1 MMEAQNGYRRTW
13 LEAAN
18 DLVGSTQIFASTID
32 ALIQGRLAEGGDP
45 LLTLGQLKL
54 LQIVDLVEAP
64 TLSDVARLLDV
75 SPAAASKAVDRL
87 VGRNLL
93 HRNPAEMDRR
103 ALHLSLTDEGKCL
116 LEEYAELKKGMF
128 SELFEGRPK
137 SELRQIADFLDRL
150 SVQLIAWSNDPPE
163 KCMRCGIYFRRKCV
177 LRERFPHA
185 CPYHASWRRANSSE
199 VDGPM

>member
-1 MMEAQNGYRRTW
+1 MEAQNGYRRTW

-18 DLVGSTQIFASTID
+18 DLVGSTQIFSSTID
-32 ALIQGRLAEGGDP
+32 ALIQVRLSESGDP

-75 SPAAASKAVDRL
+75 SPAATSKAVDRL

-93 HRNPAEMDRR
+93 HRTAAEADRR
-103 ALHLSLTDEGKCL
+103 ALHLSLTDEGKRV
-116 LEEYAELKKGMF
+116 LEEYAELKLGMF
-128 SELFEGRPK
+128 QDLFEGHPK
-137 SELRQIADFLDRL
+137 SELRDIADFLDRL
-150 SVQLIAWSNDPPE
+150 SVQLIAWSHDQPE

-185 CPYHASWRRANSSE
+185 CPYHSSWRRANSPE
-199 VDGPM
+199 VGGPM

>member
-1 MMEAQNGYRRTW
+1 MEVRNGYRRTW

-87 VGRNLL
+87 VGRDLL
-93 HRNPAEMDRR
+93 HRTAAETDRR
-103 ALHLSLTDEGKCL
+103 ALHLSLTEEGKRV
-116 LEEYAELKKGMF
+116 LEEYAQLKQGMF
-128 SELFEGRPK
+128 QELFEGRPK
-137 SELRQIADFLDRL
+137 SELRDIADFLDRL
-150 SVQLIAWSNDPPE
+150 SVRLIAWSHDPPE

-185 CPYHASWRRANSSE
+185 CPYHSSWRRANSLE
-199 VDGPM
+199 VGGHM

>member
-1 MMEAQNGYRRTW
+1 MEVRNGYRRTW

-87 VGRNLL
+87 VGRDLL
-93 HRNPAEMDRR
+93 HRTAAETDRR
-103 ALHLSLTDEGKCL
+103 ALHLSLTEEGKRV
-116 LEEYAELKKGMF
+116 LEEYAQLKQGMF
-128 SELFEGRPK
+128 QELFEGRPK
-137 SELRQIADFLDRL
+137 SELRDIADFLDRL
-150 SVQLIAWSNDPPE
+150 SVQLIAWSHDPPE

-185 CPYHASWRRANSSE
+185 CPYHSSWRRANSLE
-199 VDGPM
+199 VGGHM

>member
-1 MMEAQNGYRRTW
+1 MEAQNGYRRTW

-18 DLVGSTQIFASTID
+18 DLVGSTQIFSSTID
-32 ALIQGRLAEGGDP
+32 ALIQVRLSEGGDP

-54 LQIVDLVEAP
+54 IQIVDLVEAP

-93 HRNPAEMDRR
+93 HRTAAESDRR
-103 ALHLSLTDEGKCL
+103 ALHLSLTNDGRRV
-116 LEEYAELKKGMF
+116 LEEYADLKRGILM
-128 SELFEGRPK
+128 ELFDGRPK
-137 SELRQIADFLDRL
+137 SELRDIANFLDRL
-150 SVQLIAWSNDPPE
+150 SVQLIAWNDDPPD

-185 CPYHASWRRANSSE
+185 CPYHSSWRTAASE
-199 VDGPM
+199 VGGQM

>member
-1 MMEAQNGYRRTW
+1 MEARNGYRRTW

-18 DLVGSTQIFASTID
+18 DFVGSTQIFSSTID
-32 ALIQGRLAEGGDP
+32 GLIQALLAERADP

-75 SPAAASKAVDRL
+75 SPAATSKAVDRL
-87 VGRNLL
+87 VGRGLL
-93 HRNPAEMDRR
+93 HRTAAAADRR
-103 ALHLSLTDEGKCL
+103 ALHLSLTAEGARTL
-116 LEEYAELKKGMF
+116 AEYAELKAAML
-128 SELFEGRPK
+128 SELFEGLPK
-137 SELRQIADFLDRL
+137 SELRDTADFLDRL
-150 SVQLIAWSNDPPE
+150 SVNLLALGDEVPD

-185 CPYHASWRRANSSE
+185 CPYHSSWRRANSSE
-199 VDGPM
+199 VGGSM

>member
-1 MMEAQNGYRRTW
+1 MEVRNGYRRTW

-87 VGRNLL
+87 VGRDLL
-93 HRNPAEMDRR
+93 HRTAAETDRR
-103 ALHLSLTDEGKCL
+103 ALHLSLTEEGKRV
-116 LEEYAELKKGMF
+116 LEEYAQLKQGMF
-128 SELFEGRPK
+128 QELFEGRPK
-137 SELRQIADFLDRL
+137 SELRDIADFLDRL
-150 SVQLIAWSNDPPE
+150 SVQLIAWNDDPPD

-185 CPYHASWRRANSSE
+185 CPYHSSWRRTATSE
-199 VDGPM
+199 VGGPM

>member
-1 MMEAQNGYRRTW
+1 MNAPNGYRRTW

-18 DLVGSTQIFASTID
+18 DLVGSTQIFSSTID
-32 ALIQGRLAEGGDP
+32 ALIQGRLAEGNDP

-87 VGRNLL
+87 VGRGLL
-93 HRNPAEMDRR
+93 HRTPAETDRR
-103 ALHLSLTDEGKCL
+103 ALHLSLSPEGRHL
-116 LEEYAELKKGMF
+116 LEEYAELKRGMLTD
-128 SELFEGRPK
+128 LFEGRSK
-137 SELRQIADFLDRL
+137 SELRDTADFLDRL
-150 SVQLIAWSNDPPE
+150 SVQLISWTANPPE

-185 CPYHASWRRANSSE
+185 CPYHSSWRRPTTSE
-199 VDGPM
+199 VGDSM

>member
-1 MMEAQNGYRRTW
+1 MNAPNGYRRTW

-32 ALIQGRLAEGGDP
+32 ALIQGRLAEGDDP
-45 LLTLGQLKL
+45 RLTLGQLKL

-75 SPAAASKAVDRL
+75 SAAAVSQAVDRL
-87 VGRNLL
+87 VGRGLL
-93 HRNPAEMDRR
+93 HRNPAETDRR
-103 ALHLSLTDEGKCL
+103 ALHLSLSAEGRHL
-116 LEEYAELKKGMF
+116 LEEYAELKRGMLTD
-128 SELFEGRPK
+128 LFEGRSK
-137 SELRQIADFLDRL
+137 GELRDTADFLDRL
-150 SVQLIAWSNDPPE
+150 SVQLISWTEDSPA

-185 CPYHASWRRANSSE
+185 CPYHSSWRRPTTSGVGDS
-199 VDGPM
+199 M

>member
-1 MMEAQNGYRRTW
+1 MQVRNGYRRTW

-18 DLVGSTQIFASTID
+18 DLVGSTQIFASTMD
-32 ALIQGRLAEGGDP
+32 ALIQGRLAEDGDP

-87 VGRNLL
+87 VGRDLL
-93 HRNPAEMDRR
+93 HRTAAEADRR
-103 ALHLSLTDEGKCL
+103 ALHLSLTDEGKRV
-116 LEEYAELKKGMF
+116 LEDYAELKKGMF
-128 SELFEGRPK
+128 QELFEGHLK
-137 SELRQIADFLDRL
+137 SELRDIANFLDRL
-150 SVQLIAWSNDPPE
+150 SVQLVAWSKDPPE

-177 LRERFPHA
+177 LRERYPHA
-185 CPYHASWRRANSSE
+185 CPYHSSWRRANASE
-199 VDGPM
+199 VGGPM

>member
-1 MMEAQNGYRRTW
+1 MEAQNGYRRTW

-18 DLVGSTQIFASTID
+18 DLVGSTQIFSSTID
-32 ALIQGRLAEGGDP
+32 ALIQIRLSEGGDP

-54 LQIVDLVEAP
+54 IQIVDLVEAP

-93 HRNPAEMDRR
+93 HRTAAETDRR
-103 ALHLSLTDEGKCL
+103 ALHLSLTDDGRL
-116 LEEYAELKKGMF
+116 VLEEYAELKQGMLT
-128 SELFEGRPK
+128 ELFDGRSK
-137 SELRQIADFLDRL
+137 NELRDIANFLDRL
-150 SVQLIAWSNDPPE
+150 SVQLIAWNDDPPD

-185 CPYHASWRRANSSE
+185 CPYHSSWRRTATSE
-199 VDGPM
+199 VGGPM